1 MTKSYII
8 LNKIYIFTKTFG
20 QIGYFNSYSSK
31 KFKYS
36 CKKIAKGLADDLQQ
50 HVLLILLETDL
61 TNVVN
66 IENYATSIAYSEF
79 CNRKSK
85 FNKQL
90 GVIESNDLTGIEVAE
105 QPFNIDEQHSIVIK
119 IINKEYFKSIRENRF
134 PVGHELFKKKLEL
147 KTIRAVADYFN
158 MAKSTVHDHIRDYKK
173 SININYESTN

>member
-1 MTKSYII
+1 LII
-8 LNKIYIFTKTFG
+8 SLIKFISLPKHSDKLDILTL
-20 QIGYFNSYSSK
+20 YSSK

-66 IENYATSIAYSEF
+66 IESYAVAVAYSEF

-85 FNKQL
+85 FNRQL
-90 GVIESNDLTGIEVAE
+90 GIIESNDLTGIEVVE
-105 QPFNIDEQHSIVIK
+105 NPLNIDEQHSIVVK
-119 IINKEYFKSIRENRF
+119 IIDKEYFKSIRENRF

-147 KTIRAVADYFN
+147 KTISAVAEYFN
-158 MAKSTVHDHIRDYKK
+158 MAKSTVHDHIRYYKK